1 MKQTFGKSICIIAPH
16 PDDEVLGLGGTIRR
30 MSLLGIK
37 VHLLIVSGHLPPLY
51 SIDIFKNTQI
61 ECNLSSKL
69 LGISSVKFLEIPAT
83 NISQQPVAELNRQI
97 KEFLDKTKPTTV
109 FIPFPDRHI
118 DHKLI
123 FEASMVCTR
132 PVGAYYPKLVLS
144 YETLSET
151 DWNAPYIEPNFIPE
165 LFVDISD
172 TFQYKLDA
180 MKSYKSQLQNAPSRS
195 LEAIEA
201 LARYRGSQNGFKYAE
216 GFKVIRH
223 LI

>member
-1 MKQTFGKSICIIAPH
+1 MINIFGKSVCIIAPH

-30 MSLLGIK
+30 MFSLGIE
-37 VHLLIVSGHLPPLY
+37 VHLLVVSGHLPPLY
-51 SIDIFKNTQI
+51 SIDVFEKTKE
-61 ECNLSSKL
+61 ECNLASQI
-69 LGISSVKFLEIPAT
+69 LGISSVSFLEIPAT
-83 NISQQPVAELNRQI
+83 NINQLPVAELNKKI
-97 KEFLDKTKPTTV
+97 MDFLTNVKPTTV

-132 PVGAYYPKLVLS
+132 PVGKSYPRLVLS

-151 DWNAPYIEPNFIPE
+151 DWNAPYIEPFFIPE
-165 LFVDISD
+165 LFVDIKD
-172 TFQYKLDA
+172 TFQYKIDA
-180 MKSYKSQLQNAPSRS
+180 MKSYKSQLENAPSRS
-195 LEAIEA
+195 IESIEA

>member
-1 MKQTFGKSICIIAPH
+1 MKQAFGKSICIIAPH

-30 MSLLGIK
+30 MSLSGIK
-37 VHLLIVSGHLPPLY
+37 VHLLVISGHLPPLY
-51 SIDIFKNTQI
+51 SIEIFKKTQI
-61 ECNLSSKL
+61 ECNMSAKI
-69 LGISSVKFLEIPAT
+69 LGISSIKFLEIPAT
-83 NISQQPVAELNRQI
+83 NISQKPVAELNAKI
-97 KEFLDKTKPTTV
+97 NDFLDKAKPTTV

-132 PVGAYYPKLVLS
+132 PVGQHYPKLVLS

-151 DWNAPYIEPNFIPE
+151 DWNAPYIEPFFIPE
-165 LFVDISD
+165 MYIDITD
-172 TFQYKLDA
+172 TFESKLEA
-180 MKSYKSQLQNAPSRS
+180 MRSYKSQLQNAPSRS